1 LGRRGREG
9 LGGARKVDDLCER
22 AANVDG
28 DVGDGLDVVR
38 EVDAPGVAGLGL
50 APRASEASEPVGHEV
65 MRPESRGRGR
75 AALRCGGGGGRSG
88 RVHVACAGG
97 AETARSAP

>member
-1 LGRRGREG
+1 MGRRSREG

-50 APRASEASEPVGHEV
+50 ALRE
-65 MRPESRGRGR
+65 R
-75 AALRCGGGGGRSG
+75 AASGVEEGGEGGGR
-88 RVHVACAGG
+88 R
-97 AETARSAP
+97 